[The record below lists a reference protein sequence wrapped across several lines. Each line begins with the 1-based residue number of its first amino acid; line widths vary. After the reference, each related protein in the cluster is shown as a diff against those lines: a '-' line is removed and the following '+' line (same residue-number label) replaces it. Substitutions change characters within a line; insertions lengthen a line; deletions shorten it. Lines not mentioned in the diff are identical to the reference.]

1 MNFVSQYNISINK
14 VLGRLIPYFFRGRKL
29 YALMVSLL
37 SSLESTHDDFLK
49 WGQKVTIISKL
60 PFIKEPME
68 YMLKDNLGS
77 YFANPEDSFCFDK
90 YAHKRYGSYVYPI
103 TDETHQADAPV
114 IYPFNE
120 DDGTAVIYARK
131 DVTGLTANKFNLS
144 APNIADSSKKEEYT
158 TTIRLL
164 LSQFTIIKKYDII
177 IQDF

>member
-1 MNFVSQYNISINK
+1 
-14 VLGRLIPYFFRGRKL
+14 
-29 YALMVSLL
+29 MVSLL
-37 SSLESTHDDFLK
+37 SSLESTHDGFLK
-49 WGQKVTIISKL
+49 WAQKVTVISKL

-103 TDETHQADAPV
+103 VDETHQADAPIV
-114 IYPFNE
+114 YSFGEEGN
-120 DDGTAVIYARK
+120 TAIVYARK
-131 DVTGLTANKFNLS
+131 DVTGSTANRFNLS

-158 TTIRLL
+158 TAIRLL
-164 LSQFTIIKKYDII
+164 LSQYTIIKKYDII